1 MTTIVTLIGL
11 GQIGASI
18 GLALR
23 PYAGRIQRLGHDKNP
38 EVSQWARQLGA
49 VDKVDFNLHHAVE
62 PADLVILALPA
73 HEILPTLAQI
83 APDLQA
89 GAVVLETSPLKTPLQ
104 APAQEMIP
112 AGRYFLGLVPTI
124 SPALLTEPGH
134 APRADFF
141 SHATLGIVAPQGT
154 PAEALK
160 LVTDLAQ
167 LLQAEPF
174 FLEAAEADSLMAA
187 VHLLPQLMGVALLN
201 LTTGRPG
208 WSEGRRLAGRPYT
221 GVISAPQETP
231 ESLAALARL
240 NRVSALRVL
249 DEALVELQKLRAAVA
264 ADDENEL
271 LDILAG
277 ANQQGE
283 RWFQERQTGDWL
295 AVEMGKKSLPETPG
309 FFGNLFGKRKK

>member
-1 MTTIVTLIGL
+1 MTTTLSIIGL
-11 GQIGASI
+11 GQIGASL
-18 GLALR
+18 GLALQ

-38 EVSQWARQLGA
+38 EVAQWARQLGA
-49 VDKVDFNLHHAVE
+49 VDKVEFNLPRAVE
-62 PADLVILALPA
+62 AADLLILALPA
-73 HEILPTLAQI
+73 SEILPTLQQI
-83 APDLQA
+83 APDLKT
-89 GAVVLETSPLKTPLQ
+89 GAVVAETAPLKVPLQ
-104 APAQEMIP
+104 AAAQGLLP
-112 AGRYFLGLVPTI
+112 AGRYLIGLVPTI
-124 SPALLTEPGH
+124 NPALLTEMTR

-141 SHATLGIVAPQGT
+141 SHAALGIVAPPGA

-174 FLEAAEADSLMAA
+174 FLEAAEADSLMAV

-201 LTTGRPG
+201 LTAGRPG

-231 ESLAALARL
+231 AALAALARL
-240 NRVSALRVL
+240 NRSSALRVL
-249 DEALVELQKLRAAVA
+249 DEALLELQALRAAIDA
-264 ADDENEL
+264 EDENEL
-271 LDILAG
+271 LGRLAT
-277 ANQQGE
+277 ANLQGE

-295 AVEMGKKSLPETPG
+295 AVEMGKKSLPQTPG